1 MHRVQ
6 CRTEQLRRQDNSV
19 KAGEHLPQNRLLSL
33 FQFSEYRRH
42 RQSTLSNLPL
52 RYKFRPYLPYRIG
65 LFHRLMNSCTKEQ
78 SSRQSKVQVV
88 FSFFPPSLLLDFTQ
102 KKRNCKSTKAH
113 NSPLFRSNYTITELP
128 LSNEKALPKRSASLH
143 QNVLLVEN

>member
-1 MHRVQ
+1 MSIGEEESGSELNAKQILSAYGLNSKMVKEKNLNYADAAPNRIVSPPD
-6 CRTEQLRRQDNSV
+6 EQLHKRTV
-19 KAGEHLPQNRLLSL
+19 IKAIKSA
-33 FQFSEYRRH
+33 
-42 RQSTLSNLPL
+42 
-52 RYKFRPYLPYRIG
+52 
-65 LFHRLMNSCTKEQ
+65 
-78 SSRQSKVQVV
+78 SS
-88 FSFFPPSLLLDFTQ
+88 FFIFPPSLLLDFAQ